1 MAHKKAGGS
10 TKNLRDSNPKFLG
23 VKINDGQEAKAGSII
38 IRQRGTKFIAGNNVG
53 MGRDHTL
60 FSLTAG
66 TVEIKSKRKGNF
78 DGTTSKRNIVHVAP
92 VVSAK

>member
-23 VKINDGQEAKAGSII
+23 VKLNDGATAKAGAII
-38 IRQRGTKFIAGNNVG
+38 IRQRGTKFMAGKNVG

-60 FSLTAG
+60 FSLG
-66 TVEIKSKRKGNF
+66 EGLVSIKNKRKNNF
-78 DGTTSKRNIVHVAP
+78 DGSTTTQKIVHV
-92 VVSAK
+92 VAK

>member
-23 VKINDGQEAKAGSII
+23 VKLNTGATAQAGSII
-38 IRQRGTKFIAGNNVG
+38 IRQRGTKFMAGKNVG

-60 FSLTAG
+60 FSLKAG
-66 TVEIKSKRKGNF
+66 KVEIKDKRKNNF
-78 DGTTSKRNIVHVAP
+78 DGSISTHKVVNVAA
-92 VVSAK
+92 AK

>member
-23 VKINDGQEAKAGSII
+23 VKLNDGQLAQAGSVI
-38 IRQRGTKFIAGNNVG
+38 IRQRGTKFMAGKNVG

-60 FSLTAG
+60 FSMIPG
-66 TVEIKSKRKGNF
+66 IVEIKAKRKNNF
-78 DGTTSKRNIVHVAP
+78 DGSVSTHKIVHVSP
-92 VVSAK
+92 VAAK

>member
-23 VKINDGQEAKAGSII
+23 VKLNDGATAKAGSVI
-38 IRQRGTKFIAGNNVG
+38 IRQRGTKFMAGNNVG

-60 FSLTAG
+60 FSLEAG
-66 TVEIKSKRKGNF
+66 KVQIKDKRKNNF
-78 DGTTSKRNIVHVAP
+78 DGSISTRK
-92 VVSAK
+92 VVNVVLAK